1 MTATSPP
8 ASVTN
13 ASPYTTACLH
23 SLSLL
28 LSLQG
33 AVKGH
38 LQVPAFG
45 CWNQH
50 YCDDLPVGQYFDSSE
65 LFRGRF
71 NVSAAGRARHG
82 QLHRDVTM
90 KQKQQSAV
98 WRRRAGKAVDEDLYK
113 VPPEILLQKPK
124 RRLLRNLWGC
134 MRVSS
139 IETD

>member
-13 ASPYTTACLH
+13 ASPTTICLH

-28 LSLQG
+28 LAMEG

-45 CWNQH
+45 CWNHH
-50 YCDDLPVGQYFDSSE
+50 YCDDLPIGQYFDSSE
-65 LFRGRF
+65 FFRGRF
-71 NVSAAGRARHG
+71 NVSVAGRARRG
-82 QLHRDVTM
+82 ELHREVTM
-90 KQKQQSAV
+90 KHQQSG
-98 WRRRAGKAVDEDLYK
+98 AGKAVDEDLYK
-113 VPPEILLQKPK
+113 VPPEILHQKPK
-124 RRLLRNLWGC
+124 KRLLRNLWGC

-139 IETD
+139 IDMD